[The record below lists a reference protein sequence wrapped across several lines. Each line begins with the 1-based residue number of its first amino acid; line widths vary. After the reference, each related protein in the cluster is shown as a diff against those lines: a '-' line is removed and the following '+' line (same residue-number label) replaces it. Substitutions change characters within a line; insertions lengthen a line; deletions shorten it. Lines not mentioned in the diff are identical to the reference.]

1 MILLSFP
8 ITYIIY
14 RGILQ
19 ITMNTPLNLLSV
31 FIVIG
36 VAANDI
42 FIFCDA
48 WRQSELIKILEKNQ
62 NRRMAYAFKKSYKA
76 MIATS
81 STTSVAFLANA
92 FSEISPIRAFGIF
105 ASIIIMVNFFIVLL
119 VIPSV

>member
-62 NRRMAYAFKKSYKA
+62 KRRMAYAFKKSFKA

-92 FSEISPIRAFGIF
+92 FSEIIPIRAFGIF